1 MSNMKDVNF
10 NELAKRAYENARA
23 KGFHDV
29 ERKDDH
35 FLMLV
40 VCELAEAVEADRS
53 GRRADRKE
61 YERLV
66 GACEEIVRPHL
77 FEMYIKDSVEDE
89 LADAVIRLLDFI
101 GMKGIDVNKKLN
113 ADDLVG
119 EYRKTKGKGG
129 LADEVYTI
137 VCMLCFDEFVEY
149 TMGDVFELADNH
161 GIDLMWFVTE
171 KMKYN
176 ETREVLHGKE
186 Y

>member
-1 MSNMKDVNF
+1 M
-10 NELAKRAYENARA
+10 
-23 KGFHDV
+23 
-29 ERKDDH
+29 
-35 FLMLV
+35 
-40 VCELAEAVEADRS
+40 
-53 GRRADRKE
+53 
-61 YERLV
+61 
-66 GACEEIVRPHL
+66 RPHL
-77 FEMYIKDSVEDE
+77 FEMYIKDTLEDE

-113 ADDLVG
+113 AEDLVG

-161 GIDLMWFVTE
+161 GIDLMWFVNE

-176 ETREVLHGKE
+176 ETRDLLHGKS